1 LEKDEKEP
9 FFNFDEH
16 PVTSKR
22 KRRLLRYMAKR
33 DKKYLDYDFNK
44 LGDSYYDYCS
54 PHGAE

>member
-1 LEKDEKEP
+1 
-9 FFNFDEH
+9 
-16 PVTSKR
+16 
-22 KRRLLRYMAKR
+22 MAKR